1 MTVSEAKEG
10 EDIVITVEVPKGA
23 TGNVTVSVGGKD
35 YTAEIDDGKAV
46 VTAKNVSDGG
56 HTIAVEYLGDGNYS
70 AGHAVSNMTVQKA
83 KADTEPSV
91 IDYGNGTVVVVV
103 GDNATGNVTI
113 KVGDHEY
120 NATVVNGTAVVT
132 IDNETPGTH
141 EVEVIYSGDG
151 NHTNS
156 TITTN
161 ITAPKYDTPMNVIVG
176 SIVNGTAVVTVTVP
190 KNATGKVL

>member
-1 MTVSEAKEG
+1 
-10 EDIVITVEVPKGA
+10 
-23 TGNVTVSVGGKD
+23 
-35 YTAEIDDGKAV
+35 
-46 VTAKNVSDGG
+46 
-56 HTIAVEYLGDGNYS
+56 
-70 AGHAVSNMTVQKA
+70 MTVQKA

-156 TITTN
+156 TITTGN
-161 ITAPKYDTPMNVIVG
+161 RCYRNC
-176 SIVNGTAVVTVTVP
+176 NCL
-190 KNATGKVL
+190 GKRHRPSNQLNNS